1 VTAPRHGGRPDRATD
16 GMQPRTVLVG
26 VDGSP
31 SAMRAVRWGAA
42 EAARRET
49 PLRLVLAFAW
59 PHAALRRP
67 GGQEEVHRDVLVTA
81 AREQL
86 DVAAAAAL
94 RDEPGLDV
102 QQQLIVG
109 SPIPVLAEEAG
120 RAQLLVLGDRG
131 LGRVEGLLVG
141 SVAGALAPHASCP
154 VVVVRGGDDPPAS
167 LPVVVG
173 VDGHSDD
180 AIAFAFEAAAAR
192 RVSVVAVHSWW
203 QPVFE
208 PEMAGVLF
216 DREAIQAEEERIL
229 AQRLAGWAEKY
240 PGVVVER
247 WVIADSPARGLL
259 AQAGEAQLVV
269 VGSRGRGALASMV
282 LGSVGNVLLHR
293 SPCPVAVVRPET
305 AQ

>member
-1 VTAPRHGGRPDRATD
+1 
-16 GMQPRTVLVG
+16 M
-26 VDGSP
+26 
-31 SAMRAVRWGAA
+31 
-42 EAARRET
+42 
-49 PLRLVLAFAW
+49 
-59 PHAALRRP
+59 
-67 GGQEEVHRDVLVTA
+67 HRDVLVTA
-81 AREQL
+81 ARAKL
-86 DVAAAAAL
+86 GVAAAAAV

-109 SPIPVLAEEAG
+109 SPIPVLAQEAR

-131 LGRVEGLLVG
+131 LGQVEGLLVG

-154 VVVVRGGDDPPAS
+154 VVVVRGDDDPPAS

-173 VDGHSDD
+173 VDGHSDA

-208 PEMAGVLF
+208 PEMAAVLS
-216 DREAIQAEEERIL
+216 DRVAVQADEERML
-229 AQRLAGWAEKY
+229 AQRLVGWAEKY
-240 PGVVVER
+240 PGVFVER
-247 WVIADSPARGLL
+247 RVIADSPARGLL
-259 AQAGEAQLVV
+259 EQARAAQLVV
-269 VGSRGRGALASMV
+269 VGSRGRGGFASLV

>member
-1 VTAPRHGGRPDRATD
+1 MTLDVMKPRAL
-16 GMQPRTVLVG
+16 LVG

-31 SAMRAVRWGAA
+31 SAMLAVRWAAA
-42 EAARRET
+42 EAARREA
-49 PLRLVLAFAW
+49 PLRLVFAFAW
-59 PHAALRRP
+59 PHHALRRR
-67 GGQEEVHRDVLVTA
+67 GGQEQMHRDVLLTA

-86 DVAAAAAL
+86 GVAAAAAL
-94 RDEPGLDV
+94 RDEPGVDV

-131 LGRVEGLLVG
+131 LGRVAGLLVG
-141 SVAGALAPHASCP
+141 SVAGALAPHGPCP
-154 VVVVRGGDDPPAS
+154 VIVVRGHEAPSAS

-173 VDGHSDD
+173 VDGNSDA

-208 PEMAGVLF
+208 PEMAAVLF
-216 DREAIQAEEERIL
+216 DRRAIQAEEERLL

-240 PGVVVER
+240 SGVFVER
-247 WVIADSPARGLL
+247 HVIADSPAVGLL
-259 AQAGEAQLVV
+259 EQARAAQLVV
-269 VGSRGRGALASMV
+269 VGSRGRGEFASTV

-293 SPCPVAVVRPET
+293 SPCPVAMVRPET
-305 AQ
+305 SG